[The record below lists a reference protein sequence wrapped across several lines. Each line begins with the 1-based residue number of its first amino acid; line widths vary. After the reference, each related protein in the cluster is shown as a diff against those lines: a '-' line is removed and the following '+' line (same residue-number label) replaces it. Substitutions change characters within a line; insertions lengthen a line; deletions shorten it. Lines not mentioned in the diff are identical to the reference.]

1 MSSNVLPTAPSY
13 EQTETQTTLY
23 PNLLTTPNA
32 ENFRLT
38 EVSKYL
44 REINSE
50 IEHYRL
56 VLKKYKKVRKV
67 IHYSVVC
74 LGAMTTVL
82 SSRAVA
88 TSLTGFGALVGV
100 PLGGIAIFSGGASA
114 GRSVI
119 NKKLERKVNKHSR
132 IHALAVAKHDSI
144 NSSVSKALNDN
155 HVSDTEFQL
164 ITREMHKYQQLK
176 QNLRSHFAQK
186 QTTSRQSD
194 ELDINKI
201 KDEIREEFRKK
212 IAASSTNLN

>member
-1 MSSNVLPTAPSY
+1 MASNVLLSAQDY
-13 EQTETQTTLY
+13 RETETQTTLY

-38 EVSKYL
+38 EISKYL
-44 REINSE
+44 REINDE

-56 VLKKYKKVRKV
+56 VLKIYKKVRKV

-82 SSRAVA
+82 SSGAVG
-88 TSLTGFGALVGV
+88 TTLTGFGALVGV
-100 PLGGIAIFSGGASA
+100 PLGGVAIFSGGASA
-114 GRSVI
+114 GLSVI

-132 IHALAVAKHDSI
+132 IHALAMAKHDSI

-164 ITREMHKYQQLK
+164 ITREMHKYHELK
-176 QNLRSHFAQK
+176 DNLRSHLHK
-186 QTTSRQSD
+186 
-194 ELDINKI
+194 NK
-201 KDEIREEFRKK
+201 KLH
-212 IAASSTNLN
+212 ASQMSQILKRSEMK